1 MNDEPQID
9 VEAVRARLL
18 ARLDELD
25 EMSRDN
31 RDGRAP
37 VQLDQA
43 SVGRLSRMDAMQGQA
58 MALEAERR
66 RVTERR
72 RIEQALKRMDE
83 GDYGWCAKCGE
94 LIGAKRLDLDPAIAI
109 CIACAR

>member
-1 MNDEPQID
+1 MKDEPQID
-9 VEAVRARLL
+9 VEAVRAKLL
-18 ARLDELD
+18 ARLGELD
-25 EMSRDN
+25 DMSRGN
-31 RDGRAP
+31 REARAP

-72 RIEQALKRMDE
+72 RIEQALRRMDE
-83 GDYGWCAKCGE
+83 DEYGWCAKCGE
-94 LIGAKRLDLDPAIAI
+94 PIGAKRLELDPAIAI
-109 CIACAR
+109 CINCAR